1 MIFYGCIICSSKIIM
16 QLKDLT
22 DIEQDFRQI
31 QL

>member
-1 MIFYGCIICSSKIIM
+1 MIFHGCIIFSSRIIM

-31 QL
+31 